1 MAVGQGREE
10 STPTGEVGGSALL
23 SGGASAHTPW
33 LGREWGSALTVGS
46 FPTHVTLHEG
56 DDPNA

>member
-10 STPTGEVGGSALL
+10 STPTGEVRGSAL
-23 SGGASAHTPW
+23 TPW

-46 FPTHVTLHEG
+46 LPTHVTLHEG